1 MTQYSS
7 LLRGL
12 AAGSAFLF
20 LFAPTAFAAEQTVEA
35 PSVDARAWILMDYA
49 SGKVLAEGNADEKL
63 DPASLTKIMTSYVVG
78 QALKADKIKLTDMV
92 TVGKDAW
99 ATGNP
104 ALRGSSVM
112 FLKPGDQ
119 VSVADLNK
127 GVIIQ
132 SGNDACIAL
141 ADYVAGSQESFIGL
155 MNGYA
160 KKLGNNSFGGVDMV
174 ISGNVPQGAGLS
186 SSASLEVAVGTVL
199 QQLYHLPLDG
209 AQIALNGQEAENQFV
224 GCNCGIMDQLIS
236 ALGKKD
242 HALLIDCRSLGT
254 KAVSMPKGVAVV
266 IINSNFK
273 RTLVGSEYNTRREQ
287 CETGARFFQQPALRD
302 VTIEEFNAVAHE
314 LDPIV
319 AKRVRHILTENART
333 VEAASALEQ
342 GDLKRMGE
350 LMAESHA
357 SMRDDFEIT
366 VPQIDTLVEI
376 VKAVIGDKGGVR
388 MTGGG
393 FGGCIVAL
401 IPEELV
407 PAVQQAVAEQ
417 YEAKTGIKET
427 FYVCKPSQGAGQ
439 C

>member
-1 MTQYSS
+1 MSLKEKTQS
-7 LLRGL
+7 
-12 AAGSAFLF
+12 
-20 LFAPTAFAAEQTVEA
+20 LFAEQFGYPATHTIQAPGRVNLIGEHTDYNDGFVLPCAIDYQTVISCA
-35 PSVDARAWILMDYA
+35 ARNDRQI
-49 SGKVLAEGNADEKL
+49 
-63 DPASLTKIMTSYVVG
+63 
-78 QALKADKIKLTDMV
+78 
-92 TVGKDAW
+92 
-99 ATGNP
+99 
-104 ALRGSSVM
+104 R
-112 FLKPGDQ
+112 
-119 VSVADLNK
+119 
-127 GVIIQ
+127 VI
-132 SGNDACIAL
+132 A
-141 ADYVAGSQESFIGL
+141 ADYDNQTDEFSLDAPVVTHDSQQWANYVRGVVKHLLKRDS
-155 MNGYA
+155 
-160 KKLGNNSFGGVDMV
+160 SFGGADLV

-186 SSASLEVAVGTVL
+186 SSASLEVAVGTVF

-242 HALLIDCRSLGT
+242 HALLIDCRTLGT
-254 KAVSMPKGVAVV
+254 KAVSMPEGVAIV

-273 RTLVGSEYNTRREQ
+273 RTLVGSEYNTRRQQ

-302 VTIEEFNAVAHE
+302 VSLDAFNAVANE
-314 LDPIV
+314 LDPLV
-319 AKRVRHILTENART
+319 AKRVRHVLTENART
-333 VEAASALEQ
+333 VEAASALEK
-342 GDLKRMGE
+342 GDLQRMGQ

-366 VPQIDTLVEI
+366 VPQIDTLVDI
-376 VKAVIGDKGGVR
+376 VKATIGEQGGVR

-393 FGGCIVAL
+393 FGGCVVAL
-401 IPEELV
+401 IPEALV